1 MEYNT
6 RLYEKNPEAYQAG
19 LAISQ
24 LSLGALYTDIG
35 DYPKAEDY
43 CLKSLENYTQL
54 FHQDPDAY
62 RSYVAQTQSNLGA
75 LYYRT
80 GDSTKA
86 EFYMLKSVRN
96 YFHQFNR
103 YPDVFRTNLCDAYNN
118 LVSIYVEQKDYD
130 KTMETI
136 EQAIDLMPEEA
147 DFYESKGEILM
158 KKGDEQGAREMWQKV
173 MELDPDFL
181 SKNGESSELYQ
192 MLKGR
197 GLLK

>member
-62 RSYVAQTQSNLGA
+62 RSYVAQT
-75 LYYRT
+75 
-80 GDSTKA
+80 
-86 EFYMLKSVRN
+86 
-96 YFHQFNR
+96 
-103 YPDVFRTNLCDAYNN
+103 
-118 LVSIYVEQKDYD
+118 
-130 KTMETI
+130 
-136 EQAIDLMPEEA
+136 
-147 DFYESKGEILM
+147 
-158 KKGDEQGAREMWQKV
+158 
-173 MELDPDFL
+173 
-181 SKNGESSELYQ
+181 
-192 MLKGR
+192 
-197 GLLK
+197 